1 MSDSPRS
8 KTNSNSKTN
17 PNNAKANS
25 PDGKQ
30 SSLPPDWSYEAT
42 VEQVEEIVGQLE
54 TGELPLAD
62 VFDRFTTAVEQLRQ
76 CEAFLAEKR
85 QQVDLLI
92 EVLDDE

>member
-8 KTNSNSKTN
+8 KTDSA
-17 PNNAKANS
+17 NAKVS
-25 PDGKQ
+25 SSDVKEP
-30 SSLPPDWSYEAT
+30 SLPPDWSYEAT
-42 VEQVEEIVGQLE
+42 VEQVEAIVSQLE

-62 VFDRFTTAVEQLRQ
+62 VFDRFTTAVEQLQQ
-76 CEAFLAEKR
+76 CEEFLNQKR

>member
-8 KTNSNSKTN
+8 TNDAA
-17 PNNAKANS
+17 NAIVGS
-25 PDGKQ
+25 PDVEHA
-30 SSLPPDWSYEAT
+30 LPPNWSYEAT
-42 VEQVEEIVGQLE
+42 VEQIEAIVSQLE
-54 TGELPLAD
+54 TGELPLAN
-62 VFDRFTTAVEQLRQ
+62 VFDRFTTAVEQLQQ